1 MLLIVDGKKCYT
13 KGRRG
18 LPCATAWAAYGIDFC
33 MMWTCY
39 VNGVLICNDIFLF
52 LDRGGLQIMYSCWI
66 FGLRNNFLYRRTNT
80 FLSVLLGISLNKLSY
95 SPYI

>member
-66 FGLRNNFLYRRTNT
+66 FGLRNNSLPLY
-80 FLSVLLGISLNKLSY
+80 KLIPFC
-95 SPYI
+95 PYIYIQRQKPYPTRY